1 MNVITIAGQ
10 LGRDSELKQAGQ
22 EQILRFSVADSQ
34 GKEKPTI
41 WHNCTLWGRRATSL
55 QQYLTK
61 GQNVTVTGSITQRE
75 YTDKD
80 GQKKTA
86 QEVKVNDL
94 TIHWSRDRQD
104 AVQAKPQS
112 KPQAPAR
119 DFSDFEGDCPF

>member
-94 TIHWSRDRQD
+94 TIHWSRDRQE
-104 AVQAKPQS
+104 APKQEAKPQAS
-112 KPQAPAR
+112 SGFA
-119 DFSDFEGDCPF
+119 DMDDDIPF

>member
-1 MNVITIAGQ
+1 MNILTIAGQ

-94 TIHWSRDRQD
+94 TIHWSRDRQE
-104 AVQAKPQS
+104 APQAKS
-112 KPQAPAR
+112 QAPVNR
-119 DFSDFEGDCPF
+119 GSFEDMDSDVPF